1 MFRPLTAL
9 SVATAALLLA
19 GAAAAQDSA
28 PAESPAEPPA
38 VRVGI
43 TKDMAQASYTTP
55 EGEFTIQR
63 DQTPG
68 ARLEGDWALT
78 GPDCP
83 PFCIQPMTPAEGVT
97 TIGELELIEAM
108 QEGDT
113 ILVDGRTPD
122 WFAGGTIPG
131 AINIPYTES
140 IERLAEL
147 GCEPDFDGKFD
158 CTDASKVI
166 MFCNGTWCGQSPT
179 AIREMI
185 SAGYPAERISYYRGG
200 MLDWRLLG
208 FNMRGGDAE

>member
-9 SVATAALLLA
+9 SATTALLLA
-19 GAAAAQDSA
+19 GTAAAQDNA
-28 PAESPAEPPA
+28 PAESTAEPPA

-55 EGEFTIQR
+55 EGEFTVQR

-158 CTDASKVI
+158 CTNASKVI

-208 FNMRGGDAE
+208 FNVRGGDAE

>member
-19 GAAAAQDSA
+19 GAAAARDSA
-28 PAESPAEPPA
+28 PAESAAEPPA

-55 EGEFTIQR
+55 EGEFTVQR

-147 GCEPDFDGKFD
+147 GCEPDFDGEFD
-158 CTDASKVI
+158 CTNASKVI